1 MITSIS
7 KFINMNTRNTALL
20 VIDMQADF
28 YAPDGK
34 AAKRGKLV
42 SEMQNIARL
51 IQNFSHTLAEAGV
64 FVVLTKFI
72 AGQGITPENLRIA
85 VEKEGYDFP
94 CIKGSGGEEF
104 YGITPP
110 KNATIMEKPHYDAFA
125 YTNLGALL
133 RKKYIRNVLISGV
146 RTEVCVDATAKRSA
160 LEGYDTFIVKDLV
173 ATYDD
178 RMSIHAK
185 VLRFFQSYYG
195 FVVTRREIENLL
207 KIG

>member
-1 MITSIS
+1 MNTNIS
-7 KFINMNTRNTALL
+7 KFINMNTQNTALL

-42 SEMQNIARL
+42 SEMQSVSGRVDDFA
-51 IQNFSHTLAEAGV
+51 HALADSGV
-64 FVVLTKFI
+64 LVVLTKFI
-72 AGQGITPENLRIA
+72 AGQGITPENLQIA

-104 YGITPP
+104 YEITPP
-110 KNATIMEKPHYDAFA
+110 KNATIIEKPHYDAFA

-133 RKKYIRNVLISGV
+133 RKKHIRNVLVSGV

-160 LEGYDTFIVKDLV
+160 LEGYETFIIKDLV

-178 RMSIHAK
+178 RKSIHAG

-195 FVVTRREIENLL
+195 FVVTSREIESLL